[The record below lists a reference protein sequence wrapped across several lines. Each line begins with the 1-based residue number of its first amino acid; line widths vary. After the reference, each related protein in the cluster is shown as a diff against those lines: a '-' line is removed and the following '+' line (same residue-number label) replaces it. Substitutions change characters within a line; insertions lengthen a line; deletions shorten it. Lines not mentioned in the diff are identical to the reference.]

1 MGKKLE
7 FPADPKDEGR
17 TLDGKVNKKKSKK
30 YPDYRRQEKP
40 EAIIKKAVHNRD
52 LEDLLWGLI
61 ALSCQ
66 ELRDT
71 DNFQTLSAHHVISL
85 IDQLNKTN
93 KNKPVSDS
101 SEEVKAA
108 NEWLSIAK

>member
-7 FPADPKDEGR
+7 FPADPKEEGR
-17 TLDGKVNKKKSKK
+17 TLDGKVNKKSKK
-30 YPDYRRQEKP
+30 YPNYRRQEKP

-52 LEDLLWGLI
+52 LEDLLWGFI
-61 ALSCQ
+61 ALSCS
-66 ELRDT
+66 ELREH
-71 DNFQTLSAHHVISL
+71 NKFQTLSAHHVISL

-93 KNKPVSDS
+93 KNKPVADS
-101 SEEVKAA
+101 SEEVQAA

>member
-1 MGKKLE
+1 MTKKME
-7 FPADPKDEGR
+7 FPQDPKGAER
-17 TLDGKVNKKKSKK
+17 IPATKNSA
-30 YPDYRRQEKP
+30 YRRQEKP
-40 EAIIKKAVHNRD
+40 EKIIKNAVHNRD
-52 LEDLLWGLI
+52 IEDLLWGLI
-61 ALSCQ
+61 ALSCK
-66 ELRDT
+66 ELRETND
-71 DNFQTLSAHHVISL
+71 FQTLSAHHVISL